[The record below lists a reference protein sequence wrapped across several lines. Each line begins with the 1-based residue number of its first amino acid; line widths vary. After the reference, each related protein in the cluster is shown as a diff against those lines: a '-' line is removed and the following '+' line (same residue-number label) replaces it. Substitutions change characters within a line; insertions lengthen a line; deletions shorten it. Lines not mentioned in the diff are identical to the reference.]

1 MKRLLIVIMLFIM
14 SITYSQ
20 TKSIIIGDSQSNY
33 IDLNTKAASLYLP
46 LFKVGIGLR
55 GLNKIVEKNTIK
67 KEVEFVFICI
77 GVNDNYKYYEVGF
90 MKNLKRVFPNA
101 KIYMIKGSY
110 GWGNTPRFK
119 PEYYDNFKTTVL
131 KNGIG
136 KGDPHHNKRSYK
148 LIGQEIDNIIEK

>member
-1 MKRLLIVIMLFIM
+1 MFMLLMISIVC
-14 SITYSQ
+14 SQ
-20 TKSIIIGDSQSNY
+20 THSVIIGDSQVRYIAMNSN
-33 IDLNTKAASLYLP
+33 KAEALIRLTQS
-46 LFKVGIGLR
+46 GIGLKK
-55 GLNKIVEKNTIK
+55 LNEKVKGYEVSKAVEN
-67 KEVEFVFICI
+67 VFVCI
-77 GVNDNYKYYEVGF
+77 GVNDNYKYHEVGF

-110 GWGNTPRFK
+110 GWGNAPRFK